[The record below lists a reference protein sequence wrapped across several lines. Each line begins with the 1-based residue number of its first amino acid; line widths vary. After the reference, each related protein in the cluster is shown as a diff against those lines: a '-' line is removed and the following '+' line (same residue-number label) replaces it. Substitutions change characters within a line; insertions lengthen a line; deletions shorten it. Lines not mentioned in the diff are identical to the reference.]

1 MNKRL
6 ISLLPAILTWLALGF
21 TPALAQT
28 VSVQAGDQTGHG
40 FIFRHA
46 AQCYVVMPKHV
57 AAGKRRVTIFS
68 AAPVV
73 HAGAII
79 ETPFWEGLD
88 LAIGIVRGAIDA
100 RCVQTLDDL
109 AATKSTADGGAVELL
124 RLRDTGEPERV
135 AMIVTKG
142 DYLTLSARVT
152 DEQAEIFKGTSGA
165 FLFAGGV
172 PIGMVTDAPTTKEGV
187 FVRMEE
193 IHMNLTRRLNRRA
206 GFVAAKNDAQQT
218 TQAVQNGLPFVL
230 QRADLAP
237 TYPDFSSENLG
248 TDGSYVFDLTRPNT
262 IAYKIEGDASAVLSA
277 VYVRSDPDADY
288 VLPKGIRVTV
298 SSKPDGSR
306 PRQFLAGNMGL
317 DGVFSSRRQP
327 SRVRWV
333 FVTIIS
339 GWETGPIG
347 LDAIA
352 FE

>member
-1 MNKRL
+1 MYQRL
-6 ISLLPAILTWLALGF
+6 ISILAPTLTWLMLGF
-21 TPALAQT
+21 TPAQAQM
-28 VSVQAGDQTGHG
+28 VSVQSGAQLGHG

-57 AAGKRRVTIFS
+57 AAGKRRITVFS

-73 HAGAII
+73 HAGAIM

-88 LAIGIVRGAIDA
+88 LAVGIVRGAIDA
-100 RCVQTLDDL
+100 RCVQTLEDL
-109 AATKSTADGGAVELL
+109 SVTKSTADGAAVELL
-124 RLRDTGEPERV
+124 RLRDSGEPERV
-135 AMIVTKG
+135 AMVVTKG
-142 DYLTLSARVT
+142 DYLTLRARVT
-152 DEQAEIFKGTSGA
+152 DPEAEIFKGTSGA
-165 FLFAGGV
+165 FLVAGNV
-172 PIGMVTDAPTTKEGV
+172 PIGMVTDAPSPKEGV

-218 TQAVQNGLPFVL
+218 TQALLNSLPFTL
-230 QRADLAP
+230 QHVGLAP
-237 TYPDFSSENLG
+237 TYPDYSSENLA
-248 TDGSYVFDLTRPNT
+248 TEGSYVFDLTRPNT
-262 IAYKIEGDASAVLSA
+262 IAYKIKGEASVALSA
-277 VYVRSDPDADY
+277 IHVRSDPDADY

-298 SSKPDGSR
+298 SSREDGSR

-317 DGVFSSRRQP
+317 DGVYSSRRQP

-333 FVTIIS
+333 FVTITS

-347 LDAIA
+347 VDAIA